1 MEATLNGNTLG
12 ALWSCGI
19 TGNGTLQSTEGD
31 TAITSEMYDW
41 AFEFENAES

>member
-1 MEATLNGNTLG
+1 MDATLKGNTLG

-19 TGNGTLQSTEGD
+19 TGNGTLQSTEGA

-41 AFEFENAES
+41 TSEFEKAES